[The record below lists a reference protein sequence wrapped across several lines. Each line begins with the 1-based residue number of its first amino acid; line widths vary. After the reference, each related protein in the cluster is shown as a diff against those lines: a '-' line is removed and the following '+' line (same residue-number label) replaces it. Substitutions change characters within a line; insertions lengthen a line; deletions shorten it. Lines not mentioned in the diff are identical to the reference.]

1 MGKQCVVKS
10 VDFNN
15 ISSATSTPIN
25 NKSINSSSLFDS
37 SVKVLQISNS
47 NVLKKSNLNEREEIN
62 NYKRIPG

>member
-1 MGKQCVVKS
+1 MGKQSVVKS

-37 SVKVLQISNS
+37 SIKAP
-47 NVLKKSNLNEREEIN
+47 K
-62 NYKRIPG
+62 IPN